1 VSAERNDFS
10 FAVIENLRR
19 GTADLKR
26 VLAQLNG
33 LAPRAVPASREE
45 GQALESEQSA
55 SAKRDDWLEAR
66 GCGGQR
72 GAGKGR
78 G

>member
-1 VSAERNDFS
+1 MSAEGNDFS
-10 FAVIENLRR
+10 FAAIENLRR

-26 VLAQLNG
+26 VLAELNG
-33 LAPRAVPASREE
+33 LAPKPVPASHAK
-45 GQALESEQSA
+45 GQASEQYS
-55 SAKRDDWLEAR
+55 SAKRDACPEVR

-72 GAGKGR
+72 GAGTGR